1 MAKRSYNRIDYTK
14 LDVTSIASSDLRKV
28 LNNLA
33 ATVNARIKNLR
44 ASSDFEQA
52 TSDLADAYNRLLKYH
67 SEYFTKNGNIK
78 RSVQKVSDPDV
89 REMIYLVRELVL
101 KPTVA
106 QSQKIYQEALGRNDY
121 MELRKRWHR
130 DKDLFAKQVG
140 DIITKQVASKPSD
153 PDDEETIETEEVAGV
168 IKSNNVD
175 WNELSEDELS
185 KRLGALAYQVN
196 KYRRR

>member
-1 MAKRSYNRIDYTK
+1 MAKRSYNKTDYTK
-14 LDVTSIASSDLRKV
+14 LDVTAIASSDLRKV

-52 TSDLADAYNRLLKYH
+52 TSDLSDAYNRLLKYH

-78 RSVQKVSDPDV
+78 RSAEKVSDPDV

-106 QSQKIYQEALGRNDY
+106 QSQKIYLEALGKEDY
-121 MELRKRWHR
+121 RELRKRWHR
-130 DKDLFAKQVG
+130 NKDLFTKEVGENFAK
-140 DIITKQVASKPSD
+140 KVAEQPSD
-153 PDDEETIETEEVAGV
+153 PEDEETIETEEVAGV

-175 WNELSEDELS
+175 WTELGEDELS

>member
-14 LDVTSIASSDLRKV
+14 LDVTAIASSDLRKV

-130 DKDLFAKQVG
+130 DKDLFAKHAG
-140 DIITKQVASKPSD
+140 DIIAKQIASKPSD

-168 IKSNNVD
+168 IKSNNID
-175 WNELSEDELS
+175 WTELSEDELS

>member
-14 LDVTSIASSDLRKV
+14 LDVTAIASSDLRKV

-130 DKDLFAKQVG
+130 DRDLFAKQAG
-140 DIITKQVASKPSD
+140 DIIAKQVASKPSD

-175 WNELSEDELS
+175 WTELGEDELS
-185 KRLGALAYQVN
+185 KRLGALAYQIN
-196 KYRRR
+196 KYRKR